1 VIERLIVAIIIIAV
15 VLCGY
20 WALIHWNDDPHPLVV
35 DAAAT
40 CPAPIVR
47 LPNPCSTMN
56 CNRIDTR
63 RIA

>member
-1 VIERLIVAIIIIAV
+1 VIERLIVAIIIIAF

-20 WALIHWNDDPHPLVV
+20 LALIHWNDDPHPLVV
-35 DAAAT
+35 DAAA
-40 CPAPIVR
+40 CSSPVVR
-47 LPNPCSTMN
+47 LPNPCNTVN